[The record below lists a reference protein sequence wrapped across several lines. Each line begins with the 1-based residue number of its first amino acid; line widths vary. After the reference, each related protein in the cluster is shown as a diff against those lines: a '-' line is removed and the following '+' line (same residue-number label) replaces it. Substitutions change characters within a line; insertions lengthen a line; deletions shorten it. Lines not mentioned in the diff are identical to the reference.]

1 MQTTIT
7 NKIIVDEYNFKL
19 LNYCED
25 NLVVPNPDFHI
36 AKQMGRYLGN
46 IEPTLTLY
54 ERKGHSLHIPFGE
67 LGKIWDIIKDNPYEL
82 KFAPFKALSMEGDL
96 PLYPYQEN
104 AIKALKNAKNGI
116 LEAPCGS
123 GKTQIGIGLIQALG
137 QKALWLTHT
146 KDLLT
151 QSMERAKQYFDGD
164 FGTITNGKVNIGNDI
179 TFATVQTMTKLDLTQ
194 YEDEFNVVIVDECHR
209 VAGTPTKVMQFYKVL
224 SHLKARHKFGLSA
237 TLDRVDG
244 LLKSTFSLL
253 GDIVH
258 QINEE
263 EVGDKIIKANHE
275 LVATDLLDSEAYL
288 ETDGTFNYM
297 KLIDYII
304 SNDERNVLIA
314 SNIAKFRFSHHLVL
328 SHRVEH
334 LNVLKAKLDSIEV
347 KCAMVYGSLSKD
359 KREDIFNE
367 MREGNIN
374 VLLATYQL
382 AKEGLD
388 IPILDKLHLATPN
401 KNKAIV
407 KQSAGRIERNIEGKE
422 NPIIYDY
429 VDVRIGYCLAMYKK
443 RKAILK

>member
-1 MQTTIT
+1 MKTTIT
-7 NKIIVDEYNFKL
+7 NKIIVENYSMDL

-25 NLVVPNPDFHI
+25 HLVIANPDFHI
-36 AKQMGRYLGN
+36 AQKMGRYTKN
-46 IEPTLTLY
+46 IPPNLTLY
-54 ERKGHSLHIPFGE
+54 ERKGWDLHIPFGE
-67 LGKIWDIIKDNPYEL
+67 LGKIWQYIKDAPYEL
-82 KFAPFKALSMEGDL
+82 KFAPFYELSMKGDIT
-96 PLYPYQEN
+96 LYPYQEN
-104 AIKALKNAKNGI
+104 AILALKNAKNGI

-123 GKTQIGIGLIQALG
+123 GKTQMGIALIQALG

-151 QSMERAKQYFDGD
+151 QSMQRAKDYFEGD
-164 FGTITNGKVNIGNDI
+164 FGTITDGKVNIGQDI

-194 YEDEFNVVIVDECHR
+194 YQDEWNVVIVDECHR

-237 TLDRVDG
+237 TLERVDG
-244 LLKSTFSLL
+244 LLKSTFALL
-253 GDIVH
+253 GDIVYKIE
-258 QINEE
+258 QE
-263 EVGDKIIKANHE
+263 EVGDKIIKAKHE
-275 LVATDLLDSEAYL
+275 IVATDLPESELYL

-297 KLIDYII
+297 KLIDYIV
-304 SNDERNVLIA
+304 SHDDRNALIA
-314 SNIAKFRFSHHLVL
+314 SNIAKFPFSHHLVL

-334 LNVLKAKLDSIEV
+334 LNALKSKLDSLGL
-347 KCAMVYGSLSKD
+347 KSYMVYGSLSKD
-359 KREDIFNE
+359 KREDIFNQ
-367 MREGNIN
+367 MRDGEAN

-407 KQSAGRIERNIEGKE
+407 KQSAGRIERNIEGKDH
-422 NPIIYDY
+422 PIVYDY
-429 VDVRIGYCLAMYKK
+429 VDVQISYCMGMYKK